1 MACGCNKGTAFR
13 SRTPVIRPV
22 TSARSIQGGIA
33 AGLSPTQM
41 RANSMVPQQPVN
53 QGGIDA
59 ERRKVQALR
68 REAIRKALNK

>member
-1 MACGCNKGTAFR
+1 
-13 SRTPVIRPV
+13 
-22 TSARSIQGGIA
+22 
-33 AGLSPTQM
+33 M